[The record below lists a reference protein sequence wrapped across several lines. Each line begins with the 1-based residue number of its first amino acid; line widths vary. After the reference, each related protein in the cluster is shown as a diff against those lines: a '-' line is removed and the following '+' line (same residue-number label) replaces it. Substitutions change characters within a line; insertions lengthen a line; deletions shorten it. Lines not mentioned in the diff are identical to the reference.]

1 MSCFSTIPLS
11 CEISPNLWIGYENL
25 KLVSGFS
32 CTRSKFH
39 LYVSVWSLATFER
52 AVFRETI
59 GLISINFSTPLAV
72 SNLFTPLPLK
82 CVRA

>member
-1 MSCFSTIPLS
+1 MALLAHET
-11 CEISPNLWIGYENL
+11 SPNLWIGYENL

-32 CTRSKFH
+32 RTRSKFH

-52 AVFRETI
+52 AVFRDTS
-59 GLISINFSTPLAV
+59 GFISINVSTPLSV